1 MPIKRIQRA
10 IVRNQEELYSETLR
24 KRGVKFIDQYE
35 TPVLNHPTSEQIAS
49 IGRISHIWKHGDRF
63 FKLAHENYGDSRY
76 WWVIAWYNQL
86 PTESHVEVGQVIY
99 IPVPLDK
106 ALNILRG

>member
-63 FKLAHENYGDSRY
+63 FKLAQPTSNRVTRRGWAGYIYTCSSRQSIEYFERIEYGL
-76 WWVIAWYNQL
+76 IC
-86 PTESHVEVGQVIY
+86 
-99 IPVPLDK
+99 
-106 ALNILRG
+106 